1 MASQKNYV
9 FKSQFL
15 YLYRSYAIIP
25 AVMAKIMEDR
35 DDLTTED
42 LDAEIKE
49 RQKGLALWGDDEE
62 YVKIL
67 IDDVARHFYE
77 FGKSSRPKESDS
89 LEELEK
95 EVIKFWNDH
104 SLEYRL
110 GRVADIDFLH
120 LCARHFADWGSKHL
134 KK

>member
-1 MASQKNYV
+1 
-9 FKSQFL
+9 
-15 YLYRSYAIIP
+15 
-25 AVMAKIMEDR
+25 MAKIMEDR

-42 LDAEIKE
+42 LDAEIRE